1 MTTIYKAN
9 ALSLDAPLREIAQLD
24 PNRTFIRDISKPD
37 VDLARTYSQANRL
50 VEGLARQIV
59 EWDIPVVGVVLST
72 SYECLCLVYAVMRA
86 GKDVLLLDPEWG
98 RLSQEAI
105 VRETGLKAVVADTE
119 VSGPL
124 ASLQRRLDFSEHPQ
138 NLAAVNPSL
147 AASTHILIFTS
158 GTTSKPKG
166 IVLTQSA
173 MMVAYGIGQ
182 HCLGIGQQTRVGC
195 FYRVSGLG
203 ILGLNFLFPI
213 LYGGSVVLLPT
224 YIYTEGHAFWSVVRD
239 AGINFLYLVPPIVNY
254 LVKECD
260 GLDQPFRLSELLCV
274 AGSARLDPDVQS
286 LFQQRFAPLANIYG
300 LSECGFA
307 FLFGRRVGDQFNN
320 SVGPAVG
327 IELQL
332 KDEEGELI
340 IKPGVKGRLYVKT
353 ASLFEGYLNNPEL
366 TDKVSKDG
374 WLDTNDLAY
383 LDTSGD
389 VYLIGRIDGTIKK
402 AGNLFHL
409 AECDEALMSLEH
421 VVEASCVKVAC
432 EIHGEDYVAI
442 VRVKDGHQAFRFESY
457 LSDALGA
464 TRAPKAVALTTREL
478 PRNGA
483 GKYDRGGLLA
493 MWDQNMQQGNS

>member
-1 MTTIYKAN
+1 MTAVYKAS
-9 ALSLDAPLREIAQLD
+9 ALSLDASLREIARLD
-24 PNRTFIRDISKPD
+24 PNRTFVRDISTPD
-37 VDLARTYSQANRL
+37 VDLVHTYSEANEL
-50 VEGLARQIV
+50 VDGLATQIV
-59 EWDIPVVGVVLST
+59 EWDSPVVGVVLGT
-72 SYECLCLVYAVMRA
+72 SFGCLCLVYAVMRA

-105 VRETGLKAVVADTE
+105 ARETGLEVLVADTE

-124 ASLQRRLDFSEHPQ
+124 ASLQRRIDFRERPQ

-147 AASTHILIFTS
+147 AASTRILIFTS

-182 HCLGIGQQTRVGC
+182 HCLGIGPQTRVGC
-195 FYRVSGLG
+195 FYRISGLG

-224 YIYTEGHAFWSVVRD
+224 YIYTEGNSFWRLVRD

-260 GLDQPFRLSELLCV
+260 ALHQPFGLGELLCV

-307 FLFGRRVGDQFNN
+307 FLFGRRVGNQFNN

-332 KDEEGELI
+332 KDEGGETI
-340 IKPGVKGRLYVKT
+340 NEPGIKGRLYVKT
-353 ASLFEGYLNNPEL
+353 ASLFEGYLNNSAL
-366 TDKVSKDG
+366 TEKVSRNG

-383 LDTSGD
+383 LDASGD

-421 VVEASCVKVAC
+421 VVEASCLKVAC

-442 VRVKDGHQAFRFESY
+442 VRIKDGHQAFPFGSY

-464 TRAPKAVALTTREL
+464 TRAPKAVVLTTKEL

-483 GKYDRGGLLA
+483 GKYDRSRLLA
-493 MWDQNMQQGNS
+493 MWDQTLQRSNS